1 MKRIVCIIMTVIL
14 ALGLWGCAPQGE
26 PDDNAQGK
34 IAMGLEFLVA
44 VKGDG
49 TVKAAGNNDYGQCDV
64 EDWRD
69 IKQVA
74 AGSKHTVGLKKD
86 GTVVATGGND
96 NGQCDVE
103 DWKNVKQ
110 IATGDF
116 CTIALMEDGTVKA
129 SDYSHGAYRSS
140 VKNWTGIEAVAAN
153 SRGRVV
159 GLKSDGTVETVSN
172 EENGNVEGI
181 ADWTDIAQVFR
192 GFSTIEGIKKDG
204 TVVVEGTAKLG
215 QTNVE
220 GWTDIVDV
228 VSTASFTL
236 GLKSDGT
243 VVMTKPVDADHVK
256 DQPKVSD
263 WTDIVAIAALDDMAA
278 GLKSDGTIVV
288 RGIDALP
295 FAEALFWRGI
305 KGWTK

>member
-1 MKRIVCIIMTVIL
+1 MKRIVCIVIAVIL

-34 IAMGLEFLVA
+34 IAMGVEFLVA

-49 TVKAAGNNDYGQCDV
+49 TVVAAGNNDYGQCDV

-74 AGSKHTVGLKKD
+74 AGSMHTVGLKKD
-86 GTVVATGGND
+86 GTVVATGRN
-96 NGQCDVE
+96 NYGQCNVE

-110 IATGDF
+110 ITAGGG

-129 SDYSHGAYRSS
+129 PDYSRTRYWEPI
-140 VKNWTGIEAVAAN
+140 KEWTGIEAVALN
-153 SRGRVV
+153 GWGYIV
-159 GLKSDGTVETVSN
+159 GLKSDGTVEIAGNPDN
-172 EENGNVEGI
+172 ECGKAAE
-181 ADWTDIAQVFR
+181 WTDIVQVFE
-192 GFSTIEGIKKDG
+192 GLDTIEGIREDG
-204 TVVVEGTAKLG
+204 TVVVAGIAKLG
-215 QTNVE
+215 QDKVSN
-220 GWTDIVDV
+220 WTDIVEV

-278 GLKSDGTIVV
+278 GLKSDGTVVV
-288 RGIDALP
+288 RGKDALP